1 MRQGADSLFEMAR
14 RACGRYSARIT
25 DIGDL
30 DYDLIR
36 PVLLKIE
43 SPEKLVSATA
53 TMDSLKEHQLTE
65 NLYSTKSNKHLR
77 KLLAVTPKYG
87 CHSSNETFR
96 TGSRSR
102 IDHPTRRIGTRCT
115 VN

>member
-43 SPEKLVSATA
+43 SPEKLVSTTA
-53 TMDSLKEHQLTE
+53 TIRQPEEQLLTE
-65 NLYSTKSNKHLR
+65 ALYSTNLNKYPR
-77 KLLAVTPKYG
+77 RSLAVTPKSG
-87 CHSSNETFR
+87 CLLSNETFR
-96 TGSRSR
+96 TG
-102 IDHPTRRIGTRCT
+102 T
-115 VN
+115 